1 VRIFFTLLTTLLVLA
16 AGVFLL
22 RQFNVVDIP
31 AMAMGLINRDG
42 GPQTSRQDTNLF
54 NLVKTDDVASVQ
66 AAITAGAN
74 VNAVDQ
80 YGQTPLMYA
89 ASSSTNPDI
98 LAELLKA
105 GATLN
110 AQTPTGWTALMYAA
124 RDTKNLETALL
135 LMNAGAD
142 PSLKNSDG
150 QSAADLARSNPG
162 MSTSLYERLE
172 ELSSGPF
179 DPAWPSGYTVPV
191 EGATISSRPNHW
203 PGAPRAYRNGTHEG
217 FDFYGGT
224 VAVPV
229 VYGTPIRAVASGTVV
244 RSDLDYVEMTLDE
257 YNQVIEV
264 SKRSLNTPP
273 EMLDKLRGRQVWV
286 EHVGGYISRY
296 AHLASI
302 PATLT
307 VGAKVKQGDL
317 VGETGNSGTLE
328 AANLTQDDPHPHVE
342 IWKGDDYIGHNL
354 ETQQIFDLAK
364 QLFGAKA
371 MPRVVE
377 QE

>member
-1 VRIFFTLLTTLLVLA
+1 VRIFLTLLTTLLLLA

-22 RQFNVVDIP
+22 RQFNIVDIP
-31 AMAMGLINRDG
+31 AMAMGLLNRDG
-42 GPQTSRQDTNLF
+42 QPQTSKQDTNLF

-66 AAITAGAN
+66 AAISAGAN

-105 GATLN
+105 GAGIN
-110 AQTPTGWTALMYAA
+110 AQTSTGWTPLMYAA
-124 RDTKNLETALL
+124 RDSKNLETALL

-162 MSTSLYERLE
+162 MSTSLFQRLD
-172 ELSSGPF
+172 ELANGPF
-179 DPAWPSGYTVPV
+179 DPKWPSGYTVPV
-191 EGATISSRPNHW
+191 EGATISSRPAHW

-217 FDFYGGT
+217 FDFYGGA

-229 VYGTPIRAVASGTVV
+229 TYGTPIRAVASGTVI
-244 RSDLDYVEMTLDE
+244 RSDLTYVEMTIDE

-286 EHVGGYISRY
+286 EHVGGYVSRY
-296 AHLASI
+296 AHLSAI
-302 PATLT
+302 PSSLT
-307 VGAKVKQGDL
+307 VGAKVKQGDI

-328 AANLTQDDPHPHVE
+328 AATKTQDDPHPHVE
-342 IWKGDDYIGHNL
+342 IWKGDDYLGHNL
-354 ETQQIFDLAK
+354 ETQQIYDLAK
-364 QLFGAKA
+364 QLFGEKA
-371 MPRVVE
+371 MPSAVE
-377 QE
+377 KE

>member
-1 VRIFFTLLTTLLVLA
+1 VRIFLTLITTLLVLA

-22 RQFNVVDIP
+22 RQFKVVDLP
-31 AMAMGLINRDG
+31 AMALSLINRDG
-42 GPQTSRQDTNLF
+42 QPQTSKQDTNLF
-54 NLVKTDDVASVQ
+54 NLVKTDDLANVQ

-74 VNAVDQ
+74 VNAADE

-89 ASSSTNPDI
+89 ASSSQNADI

-105 GATLN
+105 GANLN
-110 AQTPTGWTALMYAA
+110 AQTTSGWTALMYAA
-124 RDTKNLETALL
+124 RDTKNFDTAIL

-162 MSTSLYERLE
+162 MTTALFERLN
-172 ELSSGPF
+172 ELANGPF
-179 DPAWPSGYTVPV
+179 NPAWPSGYTVPV

-224 VAVPV
+224 VAVAV
-229 VYGTPIRAVASGTVV
+229 EYGTPIRAVATGTVI

-286 EHVGGYISRY
+286 EHVGGYVSRY
-296 AHLASI
+296 AHLAAI
-302 PATLT
+302 PSTLA
-307 VGAKVKQGDL
+307 VGAKVKQGDI

-328 AANLTQDDPHPHVE
+328 AANKTQDDPHPHVE
-342 IWKGDDYIGHNL
+342 IWKGDDYLGHNL
-354 ETQQIFDLAK
+354 ETQQIFELAK
-364 QLFGAKA
+364 QVFGAKA
-371 MPRVVE
+371 MPRVIE

>member
-1 VRIFFTLLTTLLVLA
+1 VRIFLTLITTLLLLA

-22 RQFNVVDIP
+22 RQFNVIDLP

-42 GPQTSRQDTNLF
+42 APQITKQDTNLF
-54 NLVKTDDVASVQ
+54 DLVKTDDVASVA
-66 AAITAGAN
+66 AAIGAGAN

-89 ASSSTNPDI
+89 AGSSQNPDI
-98 LAELLKA
+98 LAELLKS
-105 GATLN
+105 GATIN

-150 QSAADLARSNPG
+150 QSAADLARGNPG
-162 MSTSLYERLE
+162 MSTALYERLN
-172 ELSSGPF
+172 ELANGPF
-179 DPAWPSGYTVPV
+179 NPAWPSGYTVPV
-191 EGATISSRPNHW
+191 EGATISSRPAHW
-203 PGAPRAYRNGTHEG
+203 PGASRAYRNGTHEG

-224 VAVPV
+224 VAVAIE
-229 VYGTPIRAVASGTVV
+229 YGTPIRALAGGTVI

-264 SKRSLNTPP
+264 STRSLNTPP

-307 VGAKVKQGDL
+307 VGSKVNQGDL
-317 VGETGNSGTLE
+317 LGETGNSGTLE
-328 AANLTQDDPHPHVE
+328 AANNTQDDPHPHVE
-342 IWKGDDYIGHNL
+342 IWKGDDYLGHNL
-354 ETQQIFDLAK
+354 ETQQIFEIAK
-364 QLFGAKA
+364 QVFGAKA

>member
-1 VRIFFTLLTTLLVLA
+1 VRIFLTLLTALLVLA
-16 AGVFLL
+16 AGIFLL

-31 AMAMGLINRDG
+31 ALAVQLISRN
-42 GPQTSRQDTNLF
+42 PTTQTTKQDTNLF
-54 NLVKTDDVASVQ
+54 NLVKTDDLASVQ

-74 VNAVDQ
+74 VNAQDE

-98 LAELLKA
+98 LDALLKA
-105 GATLN
+105 GATIN
-110 AQTPTGWTALMYAA
+110 AQTSAGWTALMYAA

-142 PSLKNSDG
+142 PSLKNSEG
-150 QSAADLARSNPG
+150 QSAADLARSNSG
-162 MSTSLYERLE
+162 MSTALFQRLN
-172 ELSSGPF
+172 ELANGPF
-179 DPAWPSGYTVPV
+179 DPKWPSGYTVPV
-191 EGATISSRPNHW
+191 EGATISSRPAHW

-224 VAVPV
+224 VAVAV
-229 VYGTPIRAVASGTVV
+229 EYGTPIRAVAAGTVI
-244 RSDLDYVEMTLDE
+244 RSDLDYKEMTLEE

-286 EHVGGYISRY
+286 EHPGGFISRY
-296 AHLASI
+296 AHLSSI
-302 PATLT
+302 PTTLA
-307 VGAKVKQGDL
+307 VGAKVKQGDM

-328 AANLTQDDPHPHVE
+328 AANNTKDDPHPHVE
-342 IWKGDDYIGHNL
+342 IWKGDDYLGHNL
-354 ETQQIFDLAK
+354 ETQQIYDLAK
-364 QLFGAKA
+364 QVFGEKA
-371 MPRVVE
+371 MPIGVE

>member
-1 VRIFFTLLTTLLVLA
+1 MRIFLTLLTTLLVLA

-22 RQFNVVDIP
+22 RQFKVIDLP
-31 AMAMGLINRDG
+31 AMAIGLINRDG
-42 GPQTSRQDTNLF
+42 QPQTSKQDTNLF
-54 NLVKTDDVASVQ
+54 NLVKTDDLASVQ

-74 VNAVDQ
+74 VNATDE

-89 ASSSTNPDI
+89 ASSSKNPDV

-105 GATLN
+105 GANLN
-110 AQTPTGWTALMYAA
+110 AQTTSGWTALMYAA

-162 MSTSLYERLE
+162 MSTALFERLN
-172 ELSSGPF
+172 ELANGPF
-179 DPAWPSGYTVPV
+179 NPNWPSGYTVPV

-229 VYGTPIRAVASGTVV
+229 EYGTPIRAVANGTVI
-244 RSDLDYVEMTLDE
+244 RSDLNYVEMTLDE

-273 EMLDKLRGRQVWV
+273 EMLDKLRGRQVWI

-296 AHLASI
+296 AHLSAI
-302 PATLT
+302 PSTLT
-307 VGAKVKQGDL
+307 VGSKVKQGDI

-328 AANLTQDDPHPHVE
+328 AANQTKDDPHPHVE
-342 IWKGDDYIGHNL
+342 IWKGDDYLGHNL
-354 ETQQIFDLAK
+354 ETQQIFELAK

-371 MPRVVE
+371 MPRTIE

>member
-1 VRIFFTLLTTLLVLA
+1 
-16 AGVFLL
+16 
-22 RQFNVVDIP
+22 
-31 AMAMGLINRDG
+31 MAMGLISRDG
-42 GPQTSRQDTNLF
+42 PPQTSKQDTNLF
-54 NLVKTDDVASVQ
+54 NLVKTDDLASVQ
-66 AAITAGAN
+66 AAIGAGAN

-110 AQTPTGWTALMYAA
+110 AQTPTGWTPLMYAA

-142 PSLKNSDG
+142 PSLKNSDA

-162 MSTSLYERLE
+162 MSTTLFARLD
-172 ELSSGPF
+172 ELAAGPF
-179 DPAWPSGYTVPV
+179 DPKWPSGYTVPV
-191 EGATISSRPNHW
+191 EGATISSRPAHW

-217 FDFYGGT
+217 FDFYGGA

-229 VYGTPIRAVASGTVV
+229 TYGTPIRAVANGTVI
-244 RSDLDYVEMTLDE
+244 RSDLAYVEMTLDE

-286 EHVGGYISRY
+286 EHVGGYVSRY
-296 AHLASI
+296 AHLATI
-302 PATLT
+302 PPSLT
-307 VGAKVKQGDL
+307 VGAKINQGDI

-328 AANLTQDDPHPHVE
+328 AANKTQDDPHPHVE
-342 IWKGDDYIGHNL
+342 IWKGNDYLGHNL
-354 ETQQIFDLAK
+354 ETQQIYDLAK
-364 QLFGAKA
+364 QLFGEKA
-371 MPRVVE
+371 MPSAVE

>member
-1 VRIFFTLLTTLLVLA
+1 
-16 AGVFLL
+16 
-22 RQFNVVDIP
+22 
-31 AMAMGLINRDG
+31 MAMQLINRG
-42 GPQTSRQDTNLF
+42 GQPQTSKQDMNLF
-54 NLVKTDDVASVQ
+54 NLVKTDDVAGVQ
-66 AAITAGAN
+66 AAISAGAN
-74 VNAVDQ
+74 VNSVDQ

-89 ASSSTNPDI
+89 AGSSTNPDT

-105 GATLN
+105 GASLN

-124 RDTKNLETALL
+124 RDTKNLEVALL

-150 QSAADLARSNPG
+150 GSAADLARSNPG
-162 MSTSLYERLE
+162 MSTAIYERLN
-172 ELSSGPF
+172 ELANGPF
-179 DPAWPSGYTVPV
+179 EPKWPSGYTVPV
-191 EGATISSRPNHW
+191 EGATISSRPAHW

-224 VAVPV
+224 VAVAV
-229 VYGTPIRAVASGTVV
+229 EYGTPIRAVASGTVL
-244 RSDLDYVEMTLDE
+244 RSDLDYVEMTIDE

-286 EHVGGYISRY
+286 EHVGGYVSRY

-307 VGAKVKQGDL
+307 VGSKVKQGDL

-328 AANLTQDDPHPHVE
+328 AATQTKDDPHPHVE
-342 IWKGDDYIGHNL
+342 IWKGDDYLGHNL
-354 ETQQIFDLAK
+354 ETQQIYDLAK
-364 QLFGAKA
+364 QVFGEDA
-371 MPRVVE
+371 MPSSVE

>member
-1 VRIFFTLLTTLLVLA
+1 VRIFLTLLTTLLVLA
-16 AGVFLL
+16 AGIFLL
-22 RQFNVVDIP
+22 RQFKVVDIP
-31 AMAMGLINRDG
+31 AMAVQLVSREGT
-42 GPQTSRQDTNLF
+42 PQITRQDTNLF
-54 NLVKTDDVASVQ
+54 NLVKTDDLASVQ
-66 AAITAGAN
+66 AAIEAGAN
-74 VNAVDQ
+74 VNAQDE

-98 LAELLKA
+98 LAALLKA
-105 GATLN
+105 GATIN
-110 AQTPTGWTALMYAA
+110 AQTSAGWTALMYAA

-142 PSLKNSDG
+142 PSLKNGEG

-162 MSTSLYERLE
+162 MSTALFERLN
-172 ELSSGPF
+172 ELADGPF
-179 DPAWPSGYTVPV
+179 DATWPSGYTVPV
-191 EGATISSRPNHW
+191 EGATISSRPAHW

-224 VAVPV
+224 VAVAV
-229 VYGTPIRAVASGTVV
+229 EYGTPIRAVASGTVI
-244 RSDLDYVEMTLDE
+244 RSDLDYKEMSLEE

-286 EHVGGYISRY
+286 EHPGGFVSRY

-307 VGAKVKQGDL
+307 VGSTIKQGDV

-328 AANLTQDDPHPHVE
+328 AANNTQDDPHPHVE
-342 IWKGDDYIGHNL
+342 IWKGDDYLGHNL
-354 ETQQIFDLAK
+354 ETQQIYDLAK
-364 QLFGAKA
+364 QVFGEKA
-371 MPRVVE
+371 MPSSVE

>member
-1 VRIFFTLLTTLLVLA
+1 VRIFLTLLTTLLVLA

-22 RQFNVVDIP
+22 RQFHVVDLP
-31 AMAMGLINRDG
+31 AMALGLVNRG
-42 GPQTSRQDTNLF
+42 GQPQTSKQDTNLF
-54 NLVKTDDVASVQ
+54 NLVKTSDLANVQ
-66 AAITAGAN
+66 AAIAAGAN
-74 VNAVDQ
+74 VNAQDE

-105 GATLN
+105 SATIN
-110 AQTPTGWTALMYAA
+110 TQTSAGWTALMYAA
-124 RDTKNLETALL
+124 RDTKNLDTALL

-142 PSLKNSDG
+142 PTLKNSDG

-162 MSTSLYERLE
+162 MSTALFQRLN
-172 ELSSGPF
+172 ELVDGPY
-179 DPAWPSGYTVPV
+179 DPKWPTGYTVPV
-191 EGATISSRPNHW
+191 EGATISSRPSHW
-203 PGAPRAYRNGTHEG
+203 PNAPRPYRNGTHEG
-217 FDFYGGT
+217 FDFYSGT

-229 VYGTPIRAVASGTVV
+229 EYGTPIRAVAGGTVI

-286 EHVGGYISRY
+286 EHPGGYISRY
-296 AHLASI
+296 AHLSAI
-302 PATLT
+302 PATVT
-307 VGAKVKQGDL
+307 VGSKIKQGDI

-328 AANLTQDDPHPHVE
+328 AANQTRDDPHPHVE
-342 IWKGDDYIGHNL
+342 IWKGDDYLGHNL
-354 ETQQIFDLAK
+354 DTQQIYDLA
-364 QLFGAKA
+364 QQVFGEKA
-371 MPRVVE
+371 MPSSVE
-377 QE
+377 KE